1 MKTQIITFI
10 VFALLFSS
18 CKNEESKKN
27 IESPV
32 NINLSELKLDN
43 GSKWI
48 ANLETHDGVKNM
60 DAIIK
65 GFQSKTN
72 KDYTVLGEA
81 LSKETSVIIKKCSM
95 KGEPHDQLHV
105 VLVPMLDEISTLKET
120 NVVPETKQASL
131 EKLDFLIKKYFEHFS
146 L

>member
-1 MKTQIITFI
+1 MKTQILTFI
-10 VFALLFSS
+10 VFAFLFSS
-18 CKNEESKKN
+18 CKNGENKRSNETLTN
-27 IESPV
+27 ID
-32 NINLSELKLDN
+32 LSELRLDN
-43 GSKWI
+43 GNKWI
-48 ANLETHDGVKNM
+48 VNLETHDGLKNM

-65 GFQSKTN
+65 NFKSKTS
-72 KDYTVLGEA
+72 KEYIVLGET

-120 NVVPETKQASL
+120 NVNIEAKQVSV
-131 EKLDFLIKKYFEHFS
+131 EKLDYLIKKYFEHFS

>member
-1 MKTQIITFI
+1 MKTRI
-10 VFALLFSS
+10 FALIIFTLFFSS
-18 CKNEESKKN
+18 CKNGENKKSIETPIN
-27 IESPV
+27 ID
-32 NINLSELKLDN
+32 LSELKLDN
-43 GSKWI
+43 SKKWI

-65 GFQSKTN
+65 GFQSKTDKN
-72 KDYTVLGEA
+72 YTKLGEA

-120 NVVPETKQASL
+120 DINSKTKQGSL
-131 EKLDFLIKKYFEHFS
+131 EKLEFLIKKYFDHFS